1 METSVKMNIDKITN
15 VLSEQAW
22 ELQEFVDEEEAK
34 HETLLTMS
42 EELRDALD
50 AIKDAI
56 DCIDEAIENLDEAT
70 K

>member
-1 METSVKMNIDKITN
+1 METSTKMNIDKITN

-22 ELQEFVDEEEAK
+22 ALQEIVDEEEAK

-42 EELRDALD
+42 EELRDAID

-56 DCIDEAIENLDEAT
+56 ECIDEEIENLDEAI